1 MTAKPPVEEQKEETP
16 DFNIQVSKGGSL
28 ATTDGDDK
36 PLIPDQKIL
45 DFYEEAIENIRADRE
60 QAQEVYENF
69 SDMVLN
75 EGDPSAAS
83 KEALISALKIKSD
96 SIDKMV
102 KILDLWT
109 RMKMKEKATSTEI
122 YAYQQNNKYDTG
134 RTPNPNIRKMIQNL
148 NQEPVND
155 AS

>member
-1 MTAKPPVEEQKEETP
+1 MS
-16 DFNIQVSKGGSL
+16 DFNIKVGKGSDL
-28 ATTDGDDK
+28 TEVNEDNK
-36 PLIPDQKIL
+36 PLIPDKKIV
-45 DFYEEAIENIRADRE
+45 DFYEEAIDNIRADRV

-69 SDMVLN
+69 SEMVLN

-96 SIDKMV
+96 SNDKII

-109 RMKMKEKATSTEI
+109 RMKMKERATSTEI

>member
-1 MTAKPPVEEQKEETP
+1 M
-16 DFNIQVSKGGSL
+16 NIKVDKGGDLTEVSE
-28 ATTDGDDK
+28 DNK
-36 PLIPDQKIL
+36 PLIPDKKIV
-45 DFYEEAIENIRADRE
+45 DFYEEAIENIRSDRE

-69 SDMVLN
+69 SEMVLN

-96 SIDKMV
+96 ANDKII

-109 RMKMKEKATSTEI
+109 RMKMKDKATSTEI
-122 YAYQQNNKYDTG
+122 YAYQQNNKYEVG
-134 RTPNPNIRKMIQNL
+134 RTPNPNIRKMIERL

-155 AS
+155 ES